1 MLEVHD
7 LATSEAVAE
16 RSLIAYRWPHG
27 VRCPRPACG
36 SDSVRECRG
45 YKRPNE
51 LPVKFVCEVCGHE
64 FTVRDGYFL
73 FGSTLPFRTWLW
85 ALYLMT
91 ANPELEPECQAS
103 LVRQLGVAEDSARS
117 MIRRI
122 KNHIPDANG

>member
-1 MLEVHD
+1 MLEVYD
-7 LATSEAVAE
+7 LGASRAVAE
-16 RSLIAYRWPHG
+16 RSIITYRWPHG
-27 VRCPRPACG
+27 PRCPGCG
-36 SDSVRECRG
+36 SDSVRECRSHS
-45 YKRPNE
+45 RPHE
-51 LPVKFVCEVCGHE
+51 LPVRYVCQDCRKK

-73 FGSTLPFRTWLW
+73 ARSPLSFQIWLW

-122 KNHIPDANG
+122 KNHIPDVNG